1 MYTYV
6 KKLLYLACLSL
17 ALLLLGGCSL
27 KFGDG
32 LLLLPKVPTEYVQ
45 LQQQLNAILQEGA
58 VYAVAEA
65 IKKAGLRPQNRNE
78 ETFRDKLL
86 AAMTRIQIKGVTG
99 TTSWTAD
106 GESSRPMKVMVVREG
121 KIVPLKAE
129 EERK

>member
-45 LQQQLNAILQEGA
+45 LQQQLNAILQDGA
-58 VYAVAEA
+58 VYAVADSGTNRQAVQLVNLDGTGDDEA
-65 IKKAGLRPQNRNE
+65 LAFFRTESGAYQVYAFRKEVKA
-78 ETFRDKLL
+78 
-86 AAMTRIQIKGVTG
+86 
-99 TTSWTAD
+99 
-106 GESSRPMKVMVVREG
+106 
-121 KIVPLKAE
+121 
-129 EERK
+129 